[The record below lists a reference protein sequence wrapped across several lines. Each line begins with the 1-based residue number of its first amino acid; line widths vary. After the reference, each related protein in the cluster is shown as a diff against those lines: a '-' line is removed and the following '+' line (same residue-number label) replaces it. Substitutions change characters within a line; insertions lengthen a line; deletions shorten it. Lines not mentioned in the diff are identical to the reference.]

1 MTLQHLTR
9 HDRMRGVS
17 IIKQGGK
24 TGISEVYNSREDNQ
38 QNNRAR
44 ATRFK
49 IA

>member
-1 MTLQHLTR
+1 MALQHLTR
-9 HDRMRGVS
+9 DHRMRGVS

-38 QNNRAR
+38 QNNRGR
-44 ATRFK
+44 ATPFR